1 MPDENRNTPIL
12 IKELCLKNFLSFGDK
27 GDKDKKVELR
37 SLNVIIGPNGSGKS
51 NFIEAID
58 LIRSTP
64 ITSESSNLLAAIRD
78 GGGVRDWLWKG
89 IEPPP
94 CAAIDAVFEN
104 REGSSPLRY
113 VLGFSEVGQRFE
125 IQDERIESEKPLGGH
140 PDPYIYYA
148 LEHGH
153 GVLNV
158 SDPTKRRRLQRE
170 EIDPTASIL
179 SQRKDPDSYPEL
191 TYLGRRFSE
200 IRLYRNW
207 SFGRDTPPRRPQKAD
222 LPNNYLSPD
231 ANNLALV
238 LNNLSG
244 KLAVKKRILAALQ
257 ELYAGIDDFS
267 FHIEG
272 GTVQIFLHEGN
283 HTIPATRLSDGTL
296 RYLCLLSILCHPDPA
311 PLICIEEPE
320 LGLHPDV
327 LPQLAKLLIAASE
340 RTQLIITT
348 HSDILMGALTDMPEA
363 VLVAGRPEGGTTLE
377 RLDAEKLGPWL
388 DRYRLGQL
396 WINGKIG
403 GTRW

>member
-1 MPDENRNTPIL
+1 MSDENRNTPIL
-12 IKELCLKNFLSFGDK
+12 VKNLCLRNFLGFGDT
-27 GDKDKKVELR
+27 GVNVELR

-64 ITSESSNLLAAIRD
+64 STSESSNLLAAIRD

-89 IEPPP
+89 VEPPS

-104 REGSSPLRY
+104 PKGSSTLRY

-125 IQDERIESEKPLGGH
+125 IQDERIESEKPFGEH
-140 PDPYIYYA
+140 PEPCIYYDF
-148 LEHGH
+148 EQGH

-158 SDPTKRRRLQRE
+158 SDLEKRRSLQRE

-238 LNNLSG
+238 INNLSG

-296 RYLCLLSILCHPDPA
+296 RCLCLLSILCHPDPA

-320 LGLHPDV
+320 LGLHPDA
-327 LPQLAKLLIAASE
+327 LPHLAKLLITASE

-348 HSDILMGALTDMPEA
+348 NSDILVDALTDIPEA
-363 VLVAGRPEGGTTLE
+363 VLVAERSERGTTLE
-377 RLDAEKLGPWL
+377 RLNAEKLGPWL
-388 DRYRLGQL
+388 DDYGLGQL

>member
-12 IKELCLKNFLSFGDK
+12 IKKLGLRNFLGFGDT
-27 GDKDKKVELR
+27 GVNVELH

-64 ITSESSNLLAAIRD
+64 ITSESSNLLATIRD

-89 IEPPP
+89 TEPPP

-125 IQDERIESEKPLGGH
+125 IQDERIENEKPSDEH
-140 PDPYIYYA
+140 SEPYIYYA
-148 LEHGH
+148 FEQGH
-153 GVLNV
+153 GVLNF
-158 SDPTKRRRLQRE
+158 SDPEKSRSLQRE

-207 SFGRDTPPRRPQKAD
+207 IFGRDTPPRRPQKAD
-222 LPNNYLSPD
+222 LPNNYLSPG

-272 GTVQIFLHEGN
+272 GTVQIFLHEGGRA
-283 HTIPATRLSDGTL
+283 IPATRLSDGTL

-320 LGLHPDV
+320 LGLHPDA
-327 LPQLAKLLIAASE
+327 LPHLAKLLIAASE
-340 RTQLIITT
+340 RTQLIVTT
-348 HSDILMGALTDMPEA
+348 HSDILVDALTDTPEA
-363 VLVAGRPEGGTTLE
+363 VLVAGRSERGTTLE
-377 RLDAEKLGPWL
+377 RLDAEKLKPWL
-388 DRYRLGQL
+388 DEYRLGEL
-396 WINGKIG
+396 WIDGEIG
-403 GTRW
+403 GKRW

>member
-12 IKELCLKNFLSFGDK
+12 IKNLRLKNFLGFGDT
-27 GDKDKKVELR
+27 GVNVELH

-64 ITSESSNLLAAIRD
+64 STSESSNLLAAIRD

-94 CAAIDAVFEN
+94 RAAIDAVFEN

-125 IQDERIESEKPLGGH
+125 IQDERIENEKPSDEH
-140 PDPYIYYA
+140 SKKPYIYYA
-148 LEHGH
+148 FKHGH

-158 SDPTKRRRLQRE
+158 SDPKKSRSLQRE

-207 SFGRDTPPRRPQKAD
+207 SFGRDTPPRRPQKTD

-244 KLAVKKRILAALQ
+244 NLADKKRILAALQ
-257 ELYAGIDDFS
+257 KLYAGIDDFS

-296 RYLCLLSILCHPDPA
+296 RYLCLLSIFCHPDPA

-320 LGLHPDV
+320 LGLHPDA
-327 LPQLAKLLIAASE
+327 LPYLAKLLIAASE

-348 HSDILMGALTDMPEA
+348 HSDILVDALTDIPEA
-363 VLVAGRPEGGTTLE
+363 VLVAGRSEEGTTLK
-377 RLDAEKLGPWL
+377 RFDAEELGPWL
-388 DRYRLGQL
+388 DDYRLGQL

>member
-1 MPDENRNTPIL
+1 MSDENRNTPIL
-12 IKELCLKNFLSFGDK
+12 IKNLCLRNFLGFGDT
-27 GDKDKKVELR
+27 GVNVELH
-37 SLNVIIGPNGSGKS
+37 SLNLIIGPNGSGKS

-78 GGGVRDWLWKG
+78 GGGVLDWLWKG
-89 IEPPP
+89 TEPPL

-125 IQDERIESEKPLGGH
+125 IQDERIENEKPSDEH
-140 PDPYIYYA
+140 SKKPYIYYA
-148 LEHGH
+148 FKHGH

-158 SDPTKRRRLQRE
+158 SDPEKSRSLQRE

-179 SQRKDPDSYPEL
+179 SQRKDPDSYPEI

-207 SFGRDTPPRRPQKAD
+207 SFGRDTPPRRSQKTD
-222 LPNNYLSPD
+222 LPNGYLSSD

-244 KLAVKKRILAALQ
+244 NLADKKRILAALQ

-327 LPQLAKLLIAASE
+327 LPYLAKLLIAASE

-348 HSDILMGALTDMPEA
+348 HSDIFVDALTDIPEA
-363 VLVAGRPEGGTTLE
+363 VLVAGRSEEGTTLK
-377 RLDAEKLGPWL
+377 RLDAEELGPWL
-388 DRYRLGQL
+388 DDYRLGQL

>member
-1 MPDENRNTPIL
+1 MSDENRNTPIL
-12 IKELCLKNFLSFGDK
+12 IKNLCLKNVLGFGDT
-27 GDKDKKVELR
+27 GVNVGLR

-64 ITSESSNLLAAIRD
+64 ITSESSNLLATIRD

-89 IEPPP
+89 TEPPP
-94 CAAIDAVFEN
+94 CATIDAVFEN

-113 VLGFSEVGQRFE
+113 VLVFSEVGQRFE
-125 IQDERIESEKPLGGH
+125 IQDERIENEKPSDEH
-140 PDPYIYYA
+140 SEPYIYYA
-148 LEHGH
+148 LKHGH
-153 GVLNV
+153 GVLNF
-158 SDPTKRRRLQRE
+158 SDPEKRRSLQRE

-207 SFGRDTPPRRPQKAD
+207 SFGRDTLPRRPQKAD

-283 HTIPATRLSDGTL
+283 RTIPATRLSDGTL

-320 LGLHPDV
+320 LGLHPDA
-327 LPQLAKLLIAASE
+327 LPHLAKLLIAASE

-348 HSDILMGALTDMPEA
+348 HSDILVDALTDIPEA
-363 VLVAGRPEGGTTLE
+363 VLVAGRSERGTTLE
-377 RLDAEKLGPWL
+377 RLDAEKLKPWL
-388 DRYRLGQL
+388 DDYRLGEL
-396 WINGKIG
+396 WIDGEIG
-403 GTRW
+403 GKRW

>member
-1 MPDENRNTPIL
+1 M
-12 IKELCLKNFLSFGDK
+12 
-27 GDKDKKVELR
+27 
-37 SLNVIIGPNGSGKS
+37 
-51 NFIEAID
+51 
-58 LIRSTP
+58 
-64 ITSESSNLLAAIRD
+64 
-78 GGGVRDWLWKG
+78 
-89 IEPPP
+89 
-94 CAAIDAVFEN
+94 FEN
-104 REGSSPLRY
+104 PQGSSPLRY

-125 IQDERIESEKPLGGH
+125 IQDERIESEKPLGEH

-148 LEHGH
+148 FEQGH
-153 GVLNV
+153 GVLNF
-158 SDPTKRRRLQRE
+158 SDPDSAKRRSLRRE

-244 KLAVKKRILAALQ
+244 NLAVKKRILAALQ

-296 RYLCLLSILCHPDPA
+296 RYLCLLTILCHPDPA

-320 LGLHPDV
+320 LGLHPDA
-327 LPQLAKLLIAASE
+327 LPHLAKLLIAASE
-340 RTQLIITT
+340 RTQLIVTT
-348 HSDILMGALTDMPEA
+348 HSDILVDALTDIPEA
-363 VLVAGRPEGGTTLE
+363 VLVAGRSERGTTLE
-377 RLDAEKLGPWL
+377 RLDAEKLKPWL

>member
-1 MPDENRNTPIL
+1 MSDENRNTPIL
-12 IKELCLKNFLSFGDK
+12 IKNLCLRNFLGFGDTSV
-27 GDKDKKVELR
+27 DVELR
-37 SLNVIIGPNGSGKS
+37 ALNVIIGPNGSGKS

-64 ITSESSNLLAAIRD
+64 STSESSNLLAAIRD

-94 CAAIDAVFEN
+94 CAVIDAVFEN

-113 VLGFSEVGQRFE
+113 VLVFSEVGQRFE
-125 IQDERIESEKPLGGH
+125 IQDERIENEKPSDEH
-140 PDPYIYYA
+140 SEPYIYYA
-148 LEHGH
+148 FEQGH
-153 GVLNV
+153 GVLNF
-158 SDPTKRRRLQRE
+158 SDPDLEKRRRLQRE

-207 SFGRDTPPRRPQKAD
+207 SFGRDTPPRRPQKTD

-244 KLAVKKRILAALQ
+244 TLAVKKRILAALQ

-283 HTIPATRLSDGTL
+283 RTIPATRLSDGTL

-320 LGLHPDV
+320 LGLHPDA
-327 LPQLAKLLIAASE
+327 LPYLAKLLIAASE

-348 HSDILMGALTDMPEA
+348 HSDILVDALTDIPEA
-363 VLVAGRPEGGTTLE
+363 VLVAGRSERGTTLE
-377 RLDAEKLGPWL
+377 RLDAENLKPWL
-388 DRYRLGQL
+388 DDYRLGEL
-396 WINGKIG
+396 WIDGEIG
-403 GTRW
+403 GKRW

>member
-1 MPDENRNTPIL
+1 MSDEHKNPSRL
-12 IKELCLKNFLSFGDK
+12 IKNLSLKNFLGFGDT
-27 GDKDKKVELR
+27 GVDVELR
-37 SLNVIIGPNGSGKS
+37 ALNVIIGPNGSGKS

-64 ITSESSNLLAAIRD
+64 ITSESSNLLATIRD

-89 IEPPP
+89 VEPPP

-104 REGSSPLRY
+104 PKGISPLRY

-140 PDPYIYYA
+140 HEAYIYYA
-148 LEHGH
+148 LEQGH

-158 SDPTKRRRLQRE
+158 SDPEKRRSLQRE

-320 LGLHPDV
+320 LGLHPDA
-327 LPQLAKLLIAASE
+327 LPQLAKLLITASE

-348 HSDILMGALTDMPEA
+348 HSDILVDALTDIPEA
-363 VLVAGRPEGGTTLE
+363 VLVAGRSERGTTLE

-388 DRYRLGQL
+388 DDYRLGQL